1 MTELEK
7 IICKI
12 YEDSIL
18 GKLPEERYLALDEQ
32 YAKEQKALS
41 KEISELETAINGF
54 EKSKKS
60 VGKFITLIEKYENFE
75 EITVTMLNEFIE
87 KIHVHE
93 RDRKGSIET
102 TQKVE
107 IFFNFIGCYVPP
119 KFNEVILTPEE
130 QEALRKREAVKDR
143 LHKNYLRRKA
153 NGKQKEYEEKGK
165 AKKKAEMDAKKNA
178 LRAEDIAKG
187 VFIPVSTL
195 PKSEPKKAQ
204 IAVEV

>member
-1 MTELEK
+1 
-7 IICKI
+7 
-12 YEDSIL
+12 
-18 GKLPEERYLALDEQ
+18 LALDEQ
-32 YAKEQKALS
+32 YSKEQKVLS

-54 EKSKKS
+54 EKNKKS
-60 VGKFITLIEKYENFE
+60 AGKFITLIEKYENFE
-75 EITVTMLNEFIE
+75 EVTVTMLNEFIE

-93 RDRKGSIET
+93 RDRKGSVET

-153 NGKQKEYEEKGK
+153 NGKQKEYEEKVK

-195 PKSEPKKAQ
+195 PKSEPKKAK